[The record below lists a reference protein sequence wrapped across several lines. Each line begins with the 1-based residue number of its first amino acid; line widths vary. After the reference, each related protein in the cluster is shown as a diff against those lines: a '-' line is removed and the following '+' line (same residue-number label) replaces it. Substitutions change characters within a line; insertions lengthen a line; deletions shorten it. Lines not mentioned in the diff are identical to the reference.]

1 MPLQGHHKRE
11 GVRGRETGDAALLAV
26 RMEGG
31 AVSQGR
37 SASRSWKMP
46 ENGGASASLEPPE
59 GRALPTPGFSSMRT
73 ELDS

>member
-31 AVSQGR
+31 AVK
-37 SASRSWKMP
+37 SWKSREP
-46 ENGGASASLEPPE
+46 LEGPD
-59 GRALPTPGFSSMRT
+59 LPTLGFSPVRSK
-73 ELDS
+73 LDSRPSGL